1 MDGRTGWKNQNELEF
16 TLTQRAT
23 SDSVIKD
30 ESIKNKCLSMWMV
43 SASEYD
49 RKIWAVW
56 MLKMNP
62 PQSEDTGVE
71 S

>member
-43 SASEYD
+43 SA
-49 RKIWAVW
+49 RV
-56 MLKMNP
+56 
-62 PQSEDTGVE
+62 
-71 S
+71 